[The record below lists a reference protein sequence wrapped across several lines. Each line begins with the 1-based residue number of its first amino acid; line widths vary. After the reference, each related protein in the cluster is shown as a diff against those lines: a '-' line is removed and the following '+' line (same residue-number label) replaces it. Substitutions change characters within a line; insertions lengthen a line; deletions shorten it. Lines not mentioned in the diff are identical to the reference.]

1 MTCDNF
7 DTRVDMI
14 FVTGRS
20 TRVPLRELKGEID
33 ETECDLGLHSFLT
46 LDSNEIL
53 GVSVQSRGVR

>member
-1 MTCDNF
+1 MTH

-33 ETECDLGLHSFLT
+33 ETECDLGLHYF

-53 GVSVQSRGVR
+53 DISVQSRGVR